1 MKKKSILIIFII
13 LILLVTSAFTW
24 TLPGIEIPEA
34 SRVYDI
40 NGEQIKDL
48 GEQDRI
54 IVGPDEIPASFTSA
68 IIVVEDKNFYRH
80 RGIDLSGIL
89 RAALVNIRQ
98 RKIVEGGSTITQQT
112 AKNLFLSHERTV
124 TRKLKEIVYAIQ
136 LERKYSKEEILTLY
150 CNTIYFGHGAYGVE
164 VAAQTYFGKNASD
177 LTLAE
182 SALLAGLPQW
192 PARYDPYLA
201 PEVAR
206 KRQEIVLLRMQ
217 EEEIITEQ
225 QRQEALA
232 EKLQYRQARLVNGEA
247 PYFIAM
253 VKDYLSKK
261 YGERMV
267 FQGGLQVY
275 TTLDI
280 NMQKNA
286 EEAYQEGMADKP
298 EDLQA
303 ALIALDPSNGH
314 IRALIGGRN
323 FGLSTYN
330 RVYAKRQPGSTF
342 KPFMYSLAIDSGF
355 TAADMVMCDEVE
367 YNLPDGTVYHPE
379 DYGKEPYHGKEF
391 TIKEAIMKSDNV
403 IAVKVNSFL
412 GPEATANYVENFG
425 FKKLQPVLSLP
436 LGSVEVAP
444 LEMAAGYSVF
454 ANQGIYSNPIY
465 ILKIL
470 DRNGRILEE
479 NRITQ
484 KQIITKD
491 NAYIITDMLKGV
503 LAPGGTGSALGSTLK
518 VPAAAKTGTTDE
530 FKDAWFIGFTPDI
543 CCAVWVGYDREKN
556 VNLAGGVAAGP
567 IWAAFINKTTPNL
580 SGLDF
585 SRPENIHLIN
595 ICLDSGLIAGES
607 CPRKVEMAFRE
618 GTEPDFICY
627 EHLSN
632 WEWWLST
639 QLPAD

>member
-1 MKKKSILIIFII
+1 MKKKPILIIFII
-13 LILLVTSAFTW
+13 IILLGISAFTW
-24 TLPGIEIPEA
+24 TLPGIEIPEP

-40 NGEQIKDL
+40 NVVQIKDL

-80 RGIDLSGIL
+80 HGIDLKGIL
-89 RAALVNIRQ
+89 RAVLVDIRE

-112 AKNLFLSHERTV
+112 AKNLFLSHERTM
-124 TRKLKEIVYAIQ
+124 TRKLKELVYAIQ
-136 LERKYSKEEILTLY
+136 LERKYSKEEILNFY

-164 VAAQTYFGKNASD
+164 VAAQTYFGKSARD

-192 PARYDPYLA
+192 PARYDPYKA
-201 PEVAR
+201 PEEAR
-206 KRQEIVLLRMQ
+206 KRQKIVLLRMQ
-217 EEEIITEQ
+217 EEGIITYRE
-225 QRQEALA
+225 RQAALA
-232 EKLQYRQARLVNGEA
+232 EKLQYHQARSNGEA

-267 FQGGLQVY
+267 VQGGLQVY

-280 NMQKNA
+280 NMQKDA
-286 EEAYQEGMADKP
+286 EAAYQEGMADKA

-303 ALIALDPSNGH
+303 ALVALDPRNGY

-342 KPFMYSLAIDSGF
+342 KPFMYSLAVDSGF

-367 YNLPDGTVYHPE
+367 YNLPDGTIYRPE

-391 TIKEAIMKSDNV
+391 TIKEAIMKSDNI

-412 GPEATANYVENFG
+412 GPETTANYIEKFG

-454 ANQGIYSNPIY
+454 ANQGIYSKPIY
-465 ILKIL
+465 ILKVL

-484 KQIITKD
+484 KQLITKD
-491 NAYIITDMLKGV
+491 NAYIITNMLQGV
-503 LAPGGTGSALGSTLK
+503 LIPGGTGAALGSTLK

-543 CCAVWVGYDREKN
+543 CCAVWVGYDRGKN

-580 SGLDF
+580 SGRDF
-585 SRPENIHLIN
+585 LRPENINIYN
-595 ICLDSGLIAGES
+595 ICLDSGLIASES

-618 GTEPDFICY
+618 GTEPESICY
-627 EHLSN
+627 EHLSH
-632 WEWWLST
+632 WGWLLST
-639 QLPAD
+639 KLPVD